1 MSSRQSRGVAARV
14 CRALLGLAFAL
25 PLVAA
30 GPTRAAVAVICVP
43 TTCDVSCTATAATI
57 QLGIDAASAG
67 DTVLVCPGI
76 YAETVTAGHGGV
88 TSGAAGI
95 DIDKSL
101 TLKSTGGSGV
111 TTITNGVLTPG
122 GHCLPTSCP
131 GGPVQ
136 LVTLSASGITID
148 GFTILETDP
157 PINLITADG
166 DADSKN
172 HTLKNNVI
180 KNPTFNDDV
189 CSGGGTNDGTPCTS
203 DGVCTGGGTCGPT
216 GGGWGILL
224 GGTMVSGADNNTITG
239 NEISLNP
246 DLTKNE
252 FTFGIGLS
260 GGGAGSNDNNVISDN
275 SLHDMGF
282 GGFGDKNDTNTTVS
296 GNTFMDLAKVGWQDF
311 GSTSGEMILGNTFDN
326 AGRAGLEI
334 RNGAQNVTV
343 TNNCFSLNGSSPPT
357 FSPCQP
363 ANGPCTV
370 TPFGGIRIEDDG
382 ASPGTMGTMIHNN
395 NFAGN
400 NVPNGVTDNTAASTD
415 TDGEA
420 ESNWWGCAA
429 GPGNAGCDS
438 VTANVDFTPFLT
450 SEATGTPCTPTTT
463 TTTTSSAAPTTTTS
477 TTTTSTTTT
486 TRPTTTTT
494 STTTTT
500 TKKKTT
506 TTTTPTSTTTT
517 MRPVSGSMTGGGN
530 ELTTTGQTVTFNG
543 GTQQRAT
550 QGLLLHCNA
559 ASQPNNLQVNWAN
572 NSFHLQQLV
581 SATCS
586 NDGMS
591 PQPPPAGF
599 DVIQGSGTGKC
610 NKLAATVTFKFADHG
625 EPGTNDTVEIHITGG
640 CTLDVSGN
648 LQGGDIQAHN

>member
-101 TLKSTGGSGV
+101 TLKATGGSGV
-111 TTITNGVLTPG
+111 T
-122 GHCLPTSCP
+122 
-131 GGPVQ
+131 
-136 LVTLSASGITID
+136 
-148 GFTILETDP
+148 
-157 PINLITADG
+157 
-166 DADSKN
+166 
-172 HTLKNNVI
+172 
-180 KNPTFNDDV
+180 
-189 CSGGGTNDGTPCTS
+189 
-203 DGVCTGGGTCGPT
+203 
-216 GGGWGILL
+216 
-224 GGTMVSGADNNTITG
+224 TITG

-438 VTANVDFTPFLT
+438 VTANVDFTPVLT

-477 TTTTSTTTT
+477 SEA
-486 TRPTTTTT
+486 PTTTT
-494 STTTTT
+494 
-500 TKKKTT
+500 
-506 TTTTPTSTTTT
+506 
-517 MRPVSGSMTGGGN
+517 
-530 ELTTTGQTVTFNG
+530 
-543 GTQQRAT
+543 
-550 QGLLLHCNA
+550 
-559 ASQPNNLQVNWAN
+559 
-572 NSFHLQQLV
+572 
-581 SATCS
+581 
-586 NDGMS
+586 
-591 PQPPPAGF
+591 
-599 DVIQGSGTGKC
+599 
-610 NKLAATVTFKFADHG
+610 
-625 EPGTNDTVEIHITGG
+625 
-640 CTLDVSGN
+640 
-648 LQGGDIQAHN
+648 

>member
-1 MSSRQSRGVAARV
+1 
-14 CRALLGLAFAL
+14 
-25 PLVAA
+25 
-30 GPTRAAVAVICVP
+30 
-43 TTCDVSCTATAATI
+43 
-57 QLGIDAASAG
+57 
-67 DTVLVCPGI
+67 
-76 YAETVTAGHGGV
+76 
-88 TSGAAGI
+88 
-95 DIDKSL
+95 
-101 TLKSTGGSGV
+101 
-111 TTITNGVLTPG
+111 
-122 GHCLPTSCP
+122 
-131 GGPVQ
+131 
-136 LVTLSASGITID
+136 
-148 GFTILETDP
+148 
-157 PINLITADG
+157 
-166 DADSKN
+166 
-172 HTLKNNVI
+172 
-180 KNPTFNDDV
+180 
-189 CSGGGTNDGTPCTS
+189 
-203 DGVCTGGGTCGPT
+203 
-216 GGGWGILL
+216 
-224 GGTMVSGADNNTITG
+224 
-239 NEISLNP
+239 
-246 DLTKNE
+246 
-252 FTFGIGLS
+252 
-260 GGGAGSNDNNVISDN
+260 
-275 SLHDMGF
+275 MGF

-357 FSPCQP
+357 SSACKP

-438 VTANVDFTPFLT
+438 VTANVDFTPVLT

-477 TTTTSTTTT
+477 SEAPTTTTSSAA
-486 TRPTTTTT
+486 PTTTT
-494 STTTTT
+494 SSAAPTTTTSSAAP
-500 TKKKTT
+500 TT
-506 TTTTPTSTTTT
+506 TTSSAAPTTTTSSAAPTTTTTT
-517 MRPVSGSMTGGGN
+517 MRPVSGYMTGGGN
-530 ELTTTGQTVTFNG
+530 EPTTTGQMVTFNG